1 MLLYISESILDKT
14 VKIKLLSAEI
24 EQKLF
29 FTRQSWLQF
38 ALLDIGAIIKIMF
51 QIFGLDGGTELIIG
65 NILKQLFWLQ
75 VKTEL

>member
-29 FTRQSWLQF
+29 FY
-38 ALLDIGAIIKIMF
+38 
-51 QIFGLDGGTELIIG
+51 
-65 NILKQLFWLQ
+65 
-75 VKTEL
+75 KTELATVCTSRHRSNLKNYVGNI